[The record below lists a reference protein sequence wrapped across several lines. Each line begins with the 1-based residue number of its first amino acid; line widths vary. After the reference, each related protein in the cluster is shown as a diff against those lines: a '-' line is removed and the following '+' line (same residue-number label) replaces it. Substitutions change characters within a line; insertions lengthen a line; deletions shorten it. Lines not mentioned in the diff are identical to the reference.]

1 MAVTTG
7 LGLELQGVSKRFGA
21 TAALDGID
29 LVIPPGQFLTL
40 IGPSGCGKTTLL
52 RLVAGLAEPD
62 DGTVTV
68 GDRAPR
74 AAQTARQL
82 GFVPQSPGLLPWR
95 TVRANA
101 RLLVDSGRRR
111 AGLPPAEIDAL
122 LARVGL
128 EGFLRSYP
136 HELSGGMQQRVAL
149 VRAFA
154 LDAPVLLM
162 DEPFAALDE
171 ITRAEMRYLLLELAE
186 ERQATVL
193 FVTHSIAE
201 AVMLSDRVVV
211 MTGRPGRIEADREIP
226 LSRPRH
232 PEQEE
237 TAEFFALVVFFGA
250 WELLVRVFDV
260 RTFVLLRPSTIF
272 SELLHNPGF
281 YWRNTLVTAKEAL
294 LGYLV
299 ALAVALLWGAIMAR
313 SRFLEQASTPVAVL
327 IQVTPIVAYAPSA
340 VLWLGRGLKP
350 IVFITGLICLVPL
363 LFAVTTGLRS
373 ADPAALDL
381 MAVVDAPG
389 WEVVRRVRLPYA
401 LPYLFSAT
409 RTCVGLA
416 LIGAVLAEWYALVD
430 QGLGRRIQEAIDFN
444 QSRQLWASIY
454 AVALLG
460 GLAIVLLNVLERR
473 LLHWH
478 ASTRT
483 VR

>member
-7 LGLELQGVSKRFGA
+7 LGVELRGVSKHFGA

-29 LVIPPGQFLTL
+29 LVILPGQFLTL

-62 DGTVTV
+62 GGTVTV

-74 AAQTARQL
+74 AGQTARQL
-82 GFVPQSPGLLPWR
+82 GFVPPY
-95 TVRANA
+95 
-101 RLLVDSGRRR
+101 
-111 AGLPPAEIDAL
+111 DAL
-122 LARVGL
+122 LHRVGL

-186 ERQATVL
+186 ERQATVV

-237 TAEFFALVVFFGA
+237 TAEFFALET
-250 WELLVRVFDV
+250 ELRRAL
-260 RTFVLLRPSTIF
+260 RT
-272 SELLHNPGF
+272 
-281 YWRNTLVTAKEAL
+281 
-294 LGYLV
+294 
-299 ALAVALLWGAIMAR
+299 
-313 SRFLEQASTPVAVL
+313 
-327 IQVTPIVAYAPSA
+327 
-340 VLWLGRGLKP
+340 GRQP
-350 IVFITGLICLVPL
+350 
-363 LFAVTTGLRS
+363 
-373 ADPAALDL
+373 
-381 MAVVDAPG
+381 
-389 WEVVRRVRLPYA
+389 
-401 LPYLFSAT
+401 
-409 RTCVGLA
+409 
-416 LIGAVLAEWYALVD
+416 
-430 QGLGRRIQEAIDFN
+430 
-444 QSRQLWASIY
+444 
-454 AVALLG
+454 
-460 GLAIVLLNVLERR
+460 
-473 LLHWH
+473 
-478 ASTRT
+478 
-483 VR
+483 

>member
-7 LGLELQGVSKRFGA
+7 LGVELRGVSKRFGA

-29 LVIPPGQFLTL
+29 LAIPPGQFVTL

-52 RLVAGLAEPD
+52 RLVAGLAGPD
-62 DGTVTV
+62 GGTVTV
-68 GDRAPR
+68 GHEAPR

-101 RLLVDSGRRR
+101 RLLVDSGRGR
-111 AGLPPAEIDAL
+111 AGLPPGEIDAL
-122 LARVGL
+122 LERVGL
-128 EGFLRSYP
+128 RDFLRAYP

-186 ERQATVL
+186 ERQATVV

-237 TAEFFALVVFFGA
+237 TAEFFAVET
-250 WELLVRVFDV
+250 ELRRAL
-260 RTFVLLRPSTIF
+260 RT
-272 SELLHNPGF
+272 
-281 YWRNTLVTAKEAL
+281 
-294 LGYLV
+294 
-299 ALAVALLWGAIMAR
+299 
-313 SRFLEQASTPVAVL
+313 
-327 IQVTPIVAYAPSA
+327 
-340 VLWLGRGLKP
+340 GRQP
-350 IVFITGLICLVPL
+350 
-363 LFAVTTGLRS
+363 
-373 ADPAALDL
+373 
-381 MAVVDAPG
+381 
-389 WEVVRRVRLPYA
+389 
-401 LPYLFSAT
+401 
-409 RTCVGLA
+409 
-416 LIGAVLAEWYALVD
+416 
-430 QGLGRRIQEAIDFN
+430 
-444 QSRQLWASIY
+444 
-454 AVALLG
+454 
-460 GLAIVLLNVLERR
+460 
-473 LLHWH
+473 
-478 ASTRT
+478 
-483 VR
+483 